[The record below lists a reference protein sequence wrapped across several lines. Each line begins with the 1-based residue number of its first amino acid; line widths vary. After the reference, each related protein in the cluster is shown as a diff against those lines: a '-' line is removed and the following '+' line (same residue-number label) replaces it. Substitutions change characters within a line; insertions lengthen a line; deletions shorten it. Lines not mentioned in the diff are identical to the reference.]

1 MFWRKTVGV
10 GIAVAVLFV
19 FGFSQLYAQS
29 GLTIEG
35 LSSRITTLS
44 RRVSALSN
52 TKASNRELA
61 ALESRVATLEA
72 KLGDTTPVA
81 TATRRNPTATPT
93 RRPPTPTRVRPTA
106 TSTPVQ
112 PYIRITRN
120 MNVRLGPDTTY
131 AVLGYATIGQEYAIT
146 GRNVDGS
153 WWRIEFEGGDG
164 WIYAPYVT
172 AVNAKGI
179 RAVPTPV
186 PPTAT
191 PVPPTSTPVPLSN
204 STQEMDVGTAV
215 QAILVSDYQFD
226 ESALVNMTQSQKE
239 HLATG
244 YILLFEYVA
253 DYCGLSYG
261 NTVQLL
267 DYYASELDEVRFTS
281 QDGTKPRAFLMA
293 FVYGFTRD
301 TNPGSHSCGSVLTL
315 GQAAALSN

>member
-1 MFWRKTVGV
+1 MFRRRIVGV
-10 GIAVAVLFV
+10 GIAVVVLFV

-29 GLTIEG
+29 GLTLEG
-35 LSSRITTLS
+35 LSNRINTLS
-44 RRVSALSN
+44 RRVSSLSN
-52 TKASNRELA
+52 TRASNQELV
-61 ALESRVATLEA
+61 ALENRVATLEA

-81 TATRRNPTATPT
+81 VATRRRPTSTPT

-131 AVLGYATIGQEYAIT
+131 AVVGYATIGQEFDIT
-146 GRNVDGS
+146 GRNADGS

-172 AVNAKGI
+172 AVNARGI
-179 RAVPTPV
+179 RTVPTPV

-191 PVPPTSTPVPLSN
+191 PVPPTATPFPPSKSTH
-204 STQEMDVGTAV
+204 EMDVGTAV

-226 ESALVNMTQSQKE
+226 DSALVNMTQSQKE
-239 HLATG
+239 HVATG

-267 DYYASELDEVRFTS
+267 DNYAGELDAIRFTTLE
-281 QDGTKPRAFLMA
+281 GTKPRAFLMGYL
-293 FVYGFTRD
+293 YGFTRD
-301 TNPGSHSCGSVLTL
+301 TNPGTDSCNTALDL
-315 GQAAALSN
+315 GLVAALSY